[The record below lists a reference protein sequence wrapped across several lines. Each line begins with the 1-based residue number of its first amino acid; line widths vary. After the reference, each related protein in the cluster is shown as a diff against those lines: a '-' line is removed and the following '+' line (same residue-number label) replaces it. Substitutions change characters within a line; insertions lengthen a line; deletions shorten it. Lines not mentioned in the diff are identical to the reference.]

1 MYKQEEKLNTYGIE
15 DPNFCINGKELV
27 KIFTRK
33 IIMNLQTL
41 IESILKNER
50 EYKAL
55 KTEQD
60 DGDLLLTNG
69 PVDLFRTFYKTFDM
83 MKNFKIKDL
92 HSEVFKMF
100 KECILLYLIGV
111 DIVISVS
118 TFYFIES

>member
-1 MYKQEEKLNTYGIE
+1 
-15 DPNFCINGKELV
+15 
-27 KIFTRK
+27 
-33 IIMNLQTL
+33 MNLQTL

-55 KTEQD
+55 KSEQD
-60 DGDLLLTNG
+60 DGDLLMTNG

-83 MKNFKIKDL
+83 IKNFKIQDL
-92 HSEVFKMF
+92 HTELFKMF

-118 TFYFIES
+118 IVNFI